1 MTTDI
6 KKLLTTALVVL
17 AVMAIVN
24 RVPQLKS
31 LVG

>member
-1 MTTDI
+1 MREYLKI
-6 KKLLTTALVVL
+6 AAVVL
-17 AVMAIVN
+17 AVMIVVN